1 MKRYI
6 ATYIEKYSG
15 KIWPE
20 CETIEAKNKKEAMKK
35 ARQGAHDINLM
46 LTPREAKQQTWI
58 VSSVEPEPKLE
69 DLE

>member
-1 MKRYI
+1 M
-6 ATYIEKYSG
+6 EKYSG

-20 CETIEAKNKKEAMKK
+20 YETIEAKNKKVAMKK
-35 ARQGAHDINLM
+35 ARQSAHNINLI
-46 LTPREAKQQTWI
+46 LSPREAEHQTWI